1 MSIGLR
7 RLCENSRSV
16 YAVSSFPI
24 RLIERFAG
32 KGFTYNATRLVTDCG
47 GSGVRVVLV
56 VLKATIE
63 PGALSGVPD
72 EALLRRISQH
82 QQPALDELYGRYG
95 QTLKAVIDSVVHE
108 EAEADDVLQE
118 IFLQIWKE
126 ANHDSPKAGKP
137 LGWVVTIARRR
148 AIDRL
153 RRRQAYCR
161 ARERYGEQIERV
173 TQRPRRRDAEKVF
186 VMADLRRFLKKRM
199 RNLPPYQREAID
211 LAFFKGLSHREIAA
225 VTDTPLGTVKT
236 RLELGLQKLTQSIRP
251 LRHKI

>member
-1 MSIGLR
+1 M
-7 RLCENSRSV
+7 
-16 YAVSSFPI
+16 
-24 RLIERFAG
+24 
-32 KGFTYNATRLVTDCG
+32 
-47 GSGVRVVLV
+47 
-56 VLKATIE
+56 LKPTID
-63 PGALSGVPD
+63 PTGLSGVPD
-72 EALLRRISQH
+72 ETLLQKISQQ

-95 QTLKAVIDSVVHE
+95 RTLKAVIDSVVHE

-126 ANHDSPKAGKP
+126 ANNYSPKAGKP

-161 ARERYGEQIERV
+161 ARDRYSEQLDRQP
-173 TQRPRRRDAEKVF
+173 QRPRRDSEDPF
-186 VMADLRRFLKKRM
+186 VMGDLRKFLKTRM
-199 RNLPPYQREAID
+199 QSLPDYQREAIE
-211 LAFFKGLSHREIAA
+211 LAFFNGLSHREIAA
-225 VTDTPLGTVKT
+225 ITDTPLGTVKT

>member
-1 MSIGLR
+1 MYKPTID
-7 RLCENSRSV
+7 
-16 YAVSSFPI
+16 P
-24 RLIERFAG
+24 AG
-32 KGFTYNATRLVTDCG
+32 
-47 GSGVRVVLV
+47 
-56 VLKATIE
+56 
-63 PGALSGVPD
+63 LSGVPD
-72 EALLRRISQH
+72 ETLLKKISQQ

-95 QTLKAVIDSVVHE
+95 RTLKAVIDSVVHE

-126 ANHDSPKAGKP
+126 ANNYSPKAGKP

-161 ARERYGEQIERV
+161 ARDRYSEQLDRQP
-173 TQRPRRRDAEKVF
+173 QRPRRDAEDPF
-186 VMADLRRFLKKRM
+186 VMGDLRRFLKKRM
-199 RNLPPYQREAID
+199 RILPDYQREAIE
-211 LAFFKGLSHREIAA
+211 LAFFNGLSHREIAA
-225 VTDTPLGTVKT
+225 ATDTPLGTVKT